1 MKIHKLKTLSE
12 YFVEQV
18 LGNKRF
24 EVRKNDRDFHVG
36 DVLILEEY
44 QGGYSGVVLYVRV
57 TYVLRDFEGLKNG
70 YVVLGTEPLTKEE
83 IEEDCSKWILIY

>member
-24 EVRKNDRDFHVG
+24 EVRKNYRDFHVG

-44 QGGYSGVVLYVRV
+44 QGGYSGAVLYVRV
-57 TYVLRDFEGLKNG
+57 TYVLRGFEGLKDG
-70 YVVLGTEPLTKEE
+70 YVVLSTEPLTKEE
-83 IEEDCSKWILIY
+83 IEEVVRNGY

>member
-1 MKIHKLKTLSE
+1 MKIHKLKTLPK
-12 YFVEQV
+12 YFKAQL
-18 LGNKRF
+18 LGNKQF

-57 TYVLRDFEGLKNG
+57 TYVLRGFEGLKDG
-70 YVVLGTEPLTKEE
+70 YVVLSTEPLTEEE
-83 IEEDCSKWILIY
+83 IEEVVRNGY